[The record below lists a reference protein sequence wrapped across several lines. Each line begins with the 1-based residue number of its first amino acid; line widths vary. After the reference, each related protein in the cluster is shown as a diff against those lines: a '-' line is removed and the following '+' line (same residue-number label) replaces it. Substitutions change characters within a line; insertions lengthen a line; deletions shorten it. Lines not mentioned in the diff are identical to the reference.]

1 MKSLLD
7 KVNAKLNTQGGF
19 FKAVSVLVGG
29 TAFAQVIGLICLP
42 ILTRI
47 YTPEDY
53 SILGVYIAIV
63 SIFSVISCLRF
74 EIAIPI
80 AKSDFSAKKL
90 LILSVYTNF
99 LISILLFIT
108 ITLLHSYLVEFSFI
122 AKLGNTIYLIPLG
135 VLVAGM
141 YSAFQCWSIRK
152 NNYYDIARSRMM
164 QAISGN
170 GSSILFGYIY
180 QSFLGL
186 MIGQVFN
193 LGSGILKLSLKALQD
208 FKELPKV
215 KRHDLFETFVE
226 YKNYPKYS
234 TLEALLNTAA
244 LQLPIIVIGF
254 FLIGPAV
261 GFLYLAMRILG
272 IPMSLIGSSMGQ
284 VYVAQGSKIYE
295 SKGDL
300 YNFTI
305 GILKKLFKITLM
317 PFLLLAILS
326 PFLFGFV
333 LGENWDQV
341 GWYISLMVPW
351 YFMHILTSP
360 LSMSLHII
368 GKQKIALI
376 LQCFNLFL
384 RVVVLILVC
393 ILNKEIA
400 VFYYLLSSFI
410 FYCIYLFIIVKK
422 VRGD

>member
-7 KVNAKLNTQGGF
+7 KVNAKLNAQGGF

-90 LILSVYTNF
+90 LILSIYTNF

-108 ITLLHSYLVEFSFI
+108 ITLLHSYLVEFAFL
-122 AKLGNTIYLIPLG
+122 AKLENTIYLIPLG

-141 YSAFQCWSIRK
+141 YSAFQFWSIRK
-152 NNYYDIARSRMM
+152 NNYSDIARSRMM

-170 GSSILFGYIY
+170 SSSILIGYTY

-186 MIGQVFN
+186 MIGQIFN
-193 LGSGILKLSLKALQD
+193 LGGGILKLSLKALQD

-215 KRHDLFETFVE
+215 KRHVLFKTFVE

-244 LQLPIIVIGF
+244 LQLPIIIIGF

-295 SKGDL
+295 RKGDL

-305 GILKKLFKITLM
+305 RILKKLFKITLI

-326 PFLFGFV
+326 PFLFGFI
-333 LGENWDQV
+333 LGEDWGQI

-360 LSMSLHII
+360 LSMSLHIV
-368 GKQKIALI
+368 GKQKVALI
-376 LQCFNLFL
+376 LQGFNLFL
-384 RVVVLILVC
+384 RVIVLILVC

-400 VFYYLLSSFI
+400 VFYYLLSGFL
-410 FYCIYLFIIVKK
+410 FYCIYLFVIVKK

>member
-7 KVNAKLNTQGGF
+7 KINAKLNAQGGF

-29 TAFAQVIGLICLP
+29 TAFAQLIGFICLP
-42 ILTRI
+42 ILTRL

-53 SILGVYIAIV
+53 SVLGVYVAIV
-63 SIFSVISCLRF
+63 SILSVVSCLRF

-80 AKSDFSAKKL
+80 AKSDLSAKKI
-90 LILSVYTNF
+90 LILSIYINF

-108 ITLLHSYLVEFSFI
+108 ITLLHSYLVKFTFI
-122 AKLGNTIYLIPLG
+122 AKLGNAIYLIPLG
-135 VLVAGM
+135 ILVAGI
-141 YSAFQCWSIRK
+141 YSAFQFWSIRK
-152 NNYYDIARSRMM
+152 NNYSDIARSRMM

-170 GSSILFGYIY
+170 GSSILFGYTY

-186 MIGQVFN
+186 MIGQIFN
-193 LGSGILKLSLKALQD
+193 LGGGVFKLSLKALQD

-226 YKNYPKYS
+226 YKSYPKYS
-234 TLEALLNTAA
+234 TLEALLNTVA
-244 LQLPIIVIGF
+244 LQLPIIIIGF
-254 FLIGPAV
+254 FLIGPVV

-300 YNFTI
+300 YSFTI
-305 GILKKLFKITLM
+305 SILKKLFKITLM
-317 PFLLLAILS
+317 PFLFLAILS
-326 PFLFGFV
+326 PFLFGFI
-333 LGENWDQV
+333 LGESWGQI

-368 GKQKIALI
+368 EKQKVALF
-376 LQCFNLFL
+376 LQIFNLFL
-384 RVVVLILVC
+384 RVLCLLGIC
-393 ILNKEIA
+393 FYNKDIA
-400 VFYYLLSSFI
+400 LEFYFLSGFI
-410 FYCIYLFIIVKK
+410 FYVIYLSIILRFLKK
-422 VRGD
+422 